1 MISPVLNVDEWR
13 ISLVQ
18 GRARLPPPPFPC
30 CYVKT
35 KLSPT
40 YLLDFSNT
48 PPPHPLECSPLLT
61 LLQSRLDPSM
71 MSHFLRNRTSIMPL
85 YMDDVSTLSILIFKR
100 LSSKSEQSQSTCELL
115 LSINETLWGIILKH
129 WVFKWMWLA
138 NTNDCRSILFVSQTS
153 NLEIKKYKL
162 KSFWSSFYLFWY
174 YACDSP

>member
-1 MISPVLNVDEWR
+1 MISPVLNVDERR

-18 GRARLPPPPFPC
+18 GRARLPPPLPSPAVMLRQNWGLLIYYFFPI
-30 CYVKT
+30 
-35 KLSPT
+35 P
-40 YLLDFSNT
+40 

-61 LLQSRLDPSM
+61 LFQSRLDPSM

-100 LSSKSEQSQSTCELL
+100 LSNKSEQSQSTSELL

-138 NTNDCRSILFVSQTS
+138 NTNDCRSILFVAQTS
-153 NLEIKKYKL
+153 NLEIKNIN
-162 KSFWSSFYLFWY
+162 
-174 YACDSP
+174 